1 MKVTGNKHEM
11 KWERRSFT
19 LIELLIVI
27 AIIAI
32 LVAILLPALNSAR
45 SKARSINCLH
55 NLKGIGTALLQYTA
69 DYNGYGPL
77 QSGNLWSDGDWHG
90 KWEDM
95 LLPYVSNIG
104 VKDMH
109 SFQPRDPSHPDYTDM
124 RPIPIFRCPER
135 NDVWYNPY
143 SKIRNYA
150 INWFMGGFDPDLPWH
165 RKWDRVKHTTTCFLV
180 LDANNDVYRRGALS
194 DSRASAEGSSYV
206 DYRHISHANFLFLDG
221 HSASMK
227 YTAVPYD
234 YNTEAGYRY
243 WYGKQ
248 ASND

>member
-1 MKVTGNKHEM
+1 MNGSETIQKQKRT
-11 KWERRSFT
+11 RSFT
-19 LIELLIVI
+19 LIELLVVI

-32 LVAILLPALNSAR
+32 LVAMLLPALNSAR

-69 DYNGYGPL
+69 DYNGYGPRIE
-77 QSGNLWSDGDWHG
+77 GNLSSSGHG

-95 LLPYVSNIG
+95 LLPYVSNRKVG
-104 VKDMH
+104 DMF
-109 SFQPRDPSHPDYTDM
+109 SFLPRESSNPDYSNM

-143 SKIRNYA
+143 SMIRNYA
-150 INWFMGGFDPDLPWH
+150 INWFMGGKDPNLPWH

-180 LDANNDVYRRGALS
+180 LDANNDVRRRGAIS
-194 DSRASAEGSSYV
+194 DSHASAENAAYV
-206 DYRHISHANFLFLDG
+206 DYRHISRANFLFLDG
-221 HSASMK
+221 HTASMK

>member
-1 MKVTGNKHEM
+1 M

-19 LIELLIVI
+19 LIELLVVI

-32 LVAILLPALNSAR
+32 LVAMLLPALNSAR
-45 SKARSINCLH
+45 SKARSINCLN
-55 NLKGIGTALLQYTA
+55 NLKGIGTAFSQYTA
-69 DYNGYGPL
+69 DYNGYGPSL
-77 QSGNLWSDGDWHG
+77 SDNLSSDGAWHG

-95 LLPYVSNIG
+95 LLPYVSNIE

-109 SFQPRDPSHPDYTDM
+109 SFQKRESYSDM
-124 RPIPIFRCPER
+124 RPIPILRCPER
-135 NDVWYNPY
+135 NDVWYDPY
-143 SKIRNYA
+143 TKIRNYA
-150 INWFMGGFDPDLPWH
+150 INWFMGGKDSSLPWH

-180 LDANNDVYRRGALS
+180 LDAKNDVNRTGAIS
-194 DSRASAEGSSYV
+194 DRPAPTASTAYV
-206 DYRHISHANFLFLDG
+206 EYRHISHANFLFLDG
-221 HSASMK
+221 HTASMK

-248 ASND
+248 ASNN